1 MSLPEVFDVLP
12 RHPAV
17 TWAPFHVGHV
27 MTMDIKSQDMST
39 LSRAMPVHQ
48 MLEVQAMYGQAI
60 TAIIHGRPA
69 ACFGSVRV
77 WNGVEELWM
86 LTEERTRKLPV
97 LMTRAAKDFADYRVI
112 AGNLHRLQVTV
123 RSNDTRAFRWAKCL
137 GFEMEAV
144 LEKYGPDK
152 MDYFVMRKV

>member
-12 RHPAV
+12 HHPAV
-17 TWAPFHVGHV
+17 TWVPFHVGHV
-27 MTMDIKSQDMST
+27 MTMSIKSQDMNAI
-39 LSRAMPVHQ
+39 SRAVPVHQ

-77 WNGVEELWM
+77 WNGVEELW
-86 LTEERTRKLPV
+86 LLVEERTRKFPV

-123 RSNDTRAFRWAKCL
+123 RSNDPRAIQWAKRI
-137 GFEMEAV
+137 GFEQEAV
-144 LEKYGPDK
+144 LKKYGPDQ
-152 MDYFVMRKV
+152 MNYVLMRKI